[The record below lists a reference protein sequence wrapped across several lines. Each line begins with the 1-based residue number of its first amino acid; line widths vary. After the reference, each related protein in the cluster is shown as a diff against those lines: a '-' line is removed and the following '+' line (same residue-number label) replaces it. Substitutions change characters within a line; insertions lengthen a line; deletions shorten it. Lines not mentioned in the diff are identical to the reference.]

1 MKKFIIANALLIA
14 TFIGCIIAIGLSVPS
29 VHYHWTEYADCQE
42 TLNFYQNPSS
52 ATTLYDYANI
62 CYTNALRLT
71 FSLIFCSLGAIAS
84 ATVFILINPQI
95 FRKGRVSEVKAKL
108 AARQEQAQ
116 AEKAR
121 VKEERK
127 AAKIAKLEQEL
138 ETLKK
143 EDE

>member
-1 MKKFIIANALLIA
+1 MKRFIVLNIIVLV
-14 TFIGCIIAIGLSVPS
+14 TFCLCITFFGFIVDNTNQTWIHYQTISDASQYVPGLEDSLELAKGSLTENIIFSIISGLAIIG
-29 VHYHWTEYADCQE
+29 T
-42 TLNFYQNPSS
+42 
-52 ATTLYDYANI
+52 
-62 CYTNALRLT
+62 
-71 FSLIFCSLGAIAS
+71 

-108 AARQEQAQ
+108 AARQEQAH

-138 ETLKK
+138 KTLKK